1 MTKIESGKLNI
12 TNSVFSLKEL
22 IDDVSNIVGVQMNKK
37 NQDFVVNYN
46 NVNHD
51 YLVGD
56 NLKLHQIFINILGN
70 ANKFTPAFGNIIFNI
85 YENLIN
91 KTESIFTF
99 EVIDN
104 GNGISKEFLPII
116 FNAFSQENEVHR
128 QGSGLGLAITKGL
141 VDALEGTIEVES
153 ELGYGT
159 KFTITVK
166 LGIKSN
172 EINYEETTAIEEVN
186 ENILFGKHILLAED
200 EELNREIAVEILS
213 SWGLDITTAVD
224 GAEALLTYQNSN
236 EYYYDL
242 ILLDILM
249 PKLNGHEVSKQIR
262 ESKRL
267 DSKDIPIFALSAN
280 AFQDDIEKSLRHGM
294 NKHIAKPINYED
306 LKLEIIKTL
315 TK

>member
-1 MTKIESGKLNI
+1 
-12 TNSVFSLKEL
+12 
-22 IDDVSNIVGVQMNKK
+22 MNKK

-91 KTESIFTF
+91 KTESVFTF

-116 FNAFSQENEVHR
+116 FNAFSQENESHR

-141 VDALEGTIEVES
+141 VDAIEGTIEVES
-153 ELGYGT
+153 QLGYGT

-172 EINYEETTAIEEVN
+172 EINYEETTIIEEIN
-186 ENILFGKHILLAED
+186 ESILFGKHILLAED
-200 EELNREIAVEILS
+200 EELNREIAVELLS
-213 SWGLDITTAVD
+213 SWGIDVTTAVD
-224 GAEALLTYQNSN
+224 GAEALLKYQESN
-236 EYYYDL
+236 EYHFDL

-249 PKLNGHEVSKQIR
+249 PKLNGHEVSRLIR
-262 ESKRL
+262 SSTRL

-294 NKHIAKPINYED
+294 NKHIAKPINFDD
-306 LKLEIIKTL
+306 LKQEIIKIL
-315 TK
+315 NK